1 MDHNNS
7 NIPVVKV
14 GDTIYETYGSYG
26 SLCKRKV
33 ERITTTQIILDKGTK
48 LRNEPLR
55 MYGNKEAYYLNA
67 VSRNSME
74 WSNTNYYLETEEFI
88 NKYEHQQLFGKIE
101 KIFESLN
108 LKKLTNEQLNIL
120 LSAMTSVTVV
130 KDKP

>member
-1 MDHNNS
+1 
-7 NIPVVKV
+7 
-14 GDTIYETYGSYG
+14 
-26 SLCKRKV
+26 
-33 ERITTTQIILDKGTK
+33 
-48 LRNEPLR
+48 

-67 VSRNSME
+67 VSRNSMK